1 MEEKKSFEALQYSY
15 ENAGQFR
22 AIAAVLGYSEEYR
35 NGDIIFSKG
44 NETYTY
50 PLNTLKLGNL
60 GDNRESL
67 LEQSKERIISFF
79 DKEQA
84 SNNFQEY
91 SQYLRENHNVAIIKW
106 DDIKQGT
113 NKNEGYKDGF
123 TVIDLE
129 NKIAYK
135 GEDLYRYAYEQN
147 QTLDGKGSYVDI
159 DWNKFNEVGVKPEN
173 LSPEDVIN
181 IKNGKKT
188 GMLNFSIE
196 DTPDNRTLLD
206 NEKVSY
212 KTENG
217 KLHFEGKAT
226 TLKYIT
232 AENTPENKSKLKA
245 NEIDFKEEGKRIKID
260 GINARKLAIAAITV
274 VYPIAGI
281 AILLIPKRQ
290 EIKNDLSFTKDEIKA
305 LKADNVVVK
314 TNSKGERTLH
324 QRDKDTN
331 EIVSIKAKDI
341 HIPQKLGGIEL
352 TPMQQENLKNGKEIT
367 IVNEELNKA
376 AKVRLDLNAKNGL
389 SIKDANAIEI
399 KATEK
404 KEQTLGKEKHISD
417 KERLEFVA
425 QKGAKGI
432 DEIFKDKP
440 TEMAAFLEKYKLS
453 KDYAS
458 YKEVEKT
465 YSNSKEATK
474 QTIGEQISTQM
485 DKIDSSIKATAKQEA
500 SILGYGRT
508 YGKNNDTP
516 TMKL

>member
-106 DDIKQGT
+106 DDIKQGA

-173 LSPEDVIN
+173 LSPEDIAN
-181 IKNGKKT
+181 IRNGKKT

-290 EIKNDLSFTKDEIKA
+290 EIKNDLSFTKDEIK
-305 LKADNVVVK
+305 
-314 TNSKGERTLH
+314 
-324 QRDKDTN
+324 
-331 EIVSIKAKDI
+331 
-341 HIPQKLGGIEL
+341 
-352 TPMQQENLKNGKEIT
+352 EIT

-376 AKVRLDLNAKNGL
+376 AKVKLDLNARNGL
-389 SIKDANAIEI
+389 SIKDANTIEI
-399 KATEK
+399 KATEN
-404 KEQTLGKEKHISD
+404 KEQTIGKERHISD

-440 TEMAAFLEKYKLS
+440 TEMAAFLEKHKLS

-465 YSNSKEATK
+465 YSSSREATK
-474 QTIGEQISTQM
+474 QTVGEQISTQI

>member
-1 MEEKKSFEALQYSY
+1 MEEKKKFEALQYSY

-22 AIAAVLGYSEEYR
+22 AIAAILGYSEEYR
-35 NGDIIFSKG
+35 NGDITFSKG

-173 LSPEDVIN
+173 LSPEDIAN
-181 IKNGKKT
+181 IK
-188 GMLNFSIE
+188 
-196 DTPDNRTLLD
+196 
-206 NEKVSY
+206 
-212 KTENG
+212 NG

-232 AENTPENKSKLKA
+232 AENTPENKSKLKT

-376 AKVRLDLNAKNGL
+376 AKVKLDLNARNGL
-389 SIKDANAIEI
+389 SIKDANTIEI

-404 KEQTLGKEKHISD
+404 KEQTIGKERYISD

-440 TEMAAFLEKYKLS
+440 TEMAAFLEKHKLS

-465 YSNSKEATK
+465 YSSSREATK
-474 QTIGEQISTQM
+474 QTVGEQISTQM